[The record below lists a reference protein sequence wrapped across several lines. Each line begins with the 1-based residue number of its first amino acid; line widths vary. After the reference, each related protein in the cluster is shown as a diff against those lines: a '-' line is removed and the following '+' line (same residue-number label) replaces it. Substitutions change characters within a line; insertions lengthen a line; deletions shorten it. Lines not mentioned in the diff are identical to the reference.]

1 MKLVDQALKWS
12 RMNKSSIDDII
23 LVGESTLGVSLMLE
37 KHFGKAP
44 WKGVDPEVAIVHGA
58 AIVADILNQ
67 EKYDSGCSGHLL
79 DVYPLTLGK

>member
-1 MKLVDQALKWS
+1 MKLVDQALKES

-23 LVGESTLGVSLMLE
+23 LVGESTLGMSLMLE

-58 AIVADILNQ
+58 AIQADILTWQ
-67 EKYDSGCSGHLL
+67 QYDGGCSGYLL

>member
-1 MKLVDQALKWS
+1 MKLVDQVLKWS

-58 AIVADILNQ
+58 AIQADILT
-67 EKYDSGCSGHLL
+67 EPTYYSGCSGLL
-79 DVYPLTLGK
+79 MDVYPLTLGK